1 MTTKP
6 LQLEGFEG
14 QNIEVVP
21 AGFITPAKLLVDG
34 LPAPK
39 GRNLGENRLV
49 RNDGREVIVKWKPQ
63 FLDMPKLV
71 VDGTTIYIVKPL
83 HWYEWVWSA
92 LPLILIF
99 TTRAFA
105 GLLGLVAYIVNAKI
119 FRSEM
124 STLSKYGLSLLVSLA
139 AALAC
144 YLLNPYI

>member
-1 MTTKP
+1 MAKQ

-39 GRNLGENRLV
+39 GKNSGENRLI

-63 FLDMPKLV
+63 ILDMPKLI
-71 VDGTTIYIVKPL
+71 VDGKTIDIVKPL
-83 HWYEWVWSA
+83 RWYEWAWVA
-92 LPLILIF
+92 LPIVLIF
-99 TTRAFA
+99 TARAFA
-105 GLLGLVAYIVNAKI
+105 GFMGLIAYIVNAKI
-119 FRSEM
+119 FRSDM
-124 STLSKYGLSLLVSLA
+124 SPLSKYAFSLLVSLL

>member
-1 MTTKP
+1 MPKR

-34 LPAPK
+34 MPAPK
-39 GRNLGENRLV
+39 GKNPGENRLI

-63 FLDMPKLV
+63 ILDMPKLI
-71 VDGTTIYIVKPL
+71 VDGKTIYIVKPL
-83 HWYEWVWSA
+83 RWYEWAWVA
-92 LPLILIF
+92 LPVLLVF
-99 TTRAFA
+99 TARAFA
-105 GLLGLVAYIVNAKI
+105 GFIGLIAYIVNAKI
-119 FRSEM
+119 FRSDM
-124 STLSKYGLSLLVSLA
+124 NTLSKYALSLLVSLL

>member
-1 MTTKP
+1 MAKS

-39 GRNLGENRLV
+39 GKNFGENRLV

-63 FLDMPKLV
+63 ILDMPKLV
-71 VDGTTIYIVKPL
+71 VDGKTIDIVKPL
-83 HWYEWVWSA
+83 HWYEWAWIA
-92 LPLILIF
+92 LPILLIF
-99 TTRAFA
+99 TARAFA
-105 GLLGLVAYIVNAKI
+105 GFLGLIAYIVNAKI
-119 FRSEM
+119 FRSDM
-124 STLSKYGLSLLVSLA
+124 SILSKYALSLLVSLL

-144 YLLNPYI
+144 YLLNPII